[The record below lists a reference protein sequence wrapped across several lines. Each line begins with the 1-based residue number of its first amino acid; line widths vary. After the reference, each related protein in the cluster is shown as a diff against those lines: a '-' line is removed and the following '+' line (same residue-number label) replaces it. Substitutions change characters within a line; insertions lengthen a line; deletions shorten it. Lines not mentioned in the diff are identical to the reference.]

1 MFNLFIGIGIFFIR
15 IMSNEDE
22 ESSSSYHRMKQRM
35 NRKLDDVKGDMLKE
49 IKEELEEHDNHVQ
62 DAKDMALGRIMMP
75 F

>member
-1 MFNLFIGIGIFFIR
+1 
-15 IMSNEDE
+15 MSNEDE

-62 DAKDMALGRIMMP
+62 DAKDMALGKIVMP